1 MTDYV
6 KAWQCIGCGR
16 IEAPQ
21 NCVGI
26 CQDRKVEF
34 VYAGE
39 HRALLA
45 QAERTAQRLAALER
59 IVRRLART
67 APRAGAF
74 EASWQALQSEARRAL
89 AGPGGDRPPGTA

>member
-45 QAERTAQRLAALER
+45 HAERTAQRVEALER
-59 IVRRLART
+59 VVRRLART
-67 APRAGAF
+67 TPRAGAF
-74 EASWQALQSEARRAL
+74 EASWHALQRAARQAL
-89 AGPGGDRPPGTA
+89 AGGDGDRPTGTA

>member
-16 IEAPQ
+16 IDAPQ

-26 CQDRKVEF
+26 CEDRKVEF

-39 HRALLA
+39 HRSLQAD
-45 QAERTAQRLAALER
+45 AERMAQRIEALER
-59 IVRRLART
+59 VVRRLART
-67 APRAGAF
+67 TPRTGAH
-74 EASWQALQSEARRAL
+74 EASWHALQRAARQVL
-89 AGPGGDRPPGTA
+89 AGGTGDDRNGAA

>member
-16 IEAPQ
+16 LEAPQ

-39 HRALLA
+39 HRALLVE
-45 QAERTAQRLAALER
+45 AERTAQRLHALER
-59 IVRRLART
+59 VVRRLART
-67 APRAGAF
+67 TPRAGSF
-74 EASWQALQSEARRAL
+74 EASWHALQREARRAL
-89 AGPGGDRPPGTA
+89 AEPGGDRPPGTA